1 MTDVTVYTLF
11 SIEFPTERSDM
22 PSSESRSPSQRRLI
36 IAGISTSTIE
46 YYDFLL
52 YGTMAALVFNKVFF
66 PSFSSA
72 AGTLASFA
80 TFAFGFIARP
90 IGSLVFGR
98 MGDRVGRKRTLMIS
112 LTVMGFST
120 LAIGLMPTYEMIGVA
135 APLMLV
141 TLRFLQGLS
150 LGGEWAGASLVLIE
164 NAKPGRENFMA
175 SMVQIGS
182 LGLVLSSLATTLASK
197 FTGEHFITWGWRL
210 PFLLSFLMFLF
221 TFWIRRN
228 IEDGAEYTEAKAE
241 ASEERRLSLGQTL
254 ASYWKPIIMGFFVTG
269 GGVVVYFT
277 ITTYG
282 IAYATGTLGYNRTS
296 VLDALTLAALVYSI
310 AIPVAGWCADRWS
323 PRGVLLTGFA
333 FAVLLSFPFFW
344 LLDLGVVG
352 VFFGLAMYLALSHAL
367 IQAPQAVVYGRQF
380 PPLVRFTGTALSHA
394 LPTAVVGGTAPVI
407 AQALLNVTGSNLA
420 LSIYVLVM
428 ALLGAGAAIGLT
440 QSGRRVPQAEPH
452 RDPAAGRD
460 AGDELGVTP

>member
-1 MTDVTVYTLF
+1 M
-11 SIEFPTERSDM
+11 
-22 PSSESRSPSQRRLI
+22 
-36 IAGISTSTIE
+36 AGISTSTIE

-66 PSFSSA
+66 PSFSAA

-98 MGDRVGRKRTLMIS
+98 MGDRIGRKRTLMIS
-112 LTVMGFST
+112 LTMMGLST
-120 LAIGLMPTYEMIGVA
+120 LAIGLMPTYEMIGMA
-135 APLMLV
+135 APLLLV
-141 TLRFLQGLS
+141 AMRFLQGLS

-164 NAKPGRENFMA
+164 NSKPGRENFMA

-197 FTGEHFITWGWRL
+197 FTGEHFTTWGWRL
-210 PFLLSFLMFLF
+210 PFLLGFVMFLF

-228 IEDGAEYTEAKAE
+228 IEDSAEYTEAKAQTTGE
-241 ASEERRLSLGQTL
+241 TQLSLVQTL
-254 ASYWKPIIMGFFVTG
+254 ATYWRPILLGFFITG

-282 IAYATGTLGYNRTS
+282 IAYATGPLGYNRTS
-296 VLDALTLAALVYSI
+296 VLDALTIAAVVYSI

-323 PRGVLLTGFA
+323 PRGVLVTGFV
-333 FAVLLSFPFFW
+333 FGVLLSFPFFW
-344 LLDLGVVG
+344 LLGQGVVG
-352 VFFGLAMYLALSHAL
+352 VFVGLAMYLALSHAL

-380 PPLVRFTGTALSHA
+380 PPLARYTGTALSHS
-394 LPTAVVGGTAPVI
+394 LPTAIVGGTAPVI
-407 AQALLNVTGSNLA
+407 AQALLNATGSNLT
-420 LSIYVLVM
+420 LSFYIFVM
-428 ALLGAGAAIGLT
+428 AALGAGAAYALT
-440 QSGRRVPQAEPH
+440 KSDSTDRPRRKGVRRSA
-452 RDPAAGRD
+452 DS
-460 AGDELGVTP
+460 DESTTHSVGTQP

>member
-1 MTDVTVYTLF
+1 MARSTV
-11 SIEFPTERSDM
+11 
-22 PSSESRSPSQRRLI
+22 SRPPSQRRLI

-72 AGTLASFA
+72 AGTLAAFA

-98 MGDRVGRKRTLMIS
+98 MGDRLGRKRTLMVS
-112 LTVMGFST
+112 LSLMGFST
-120 LAIGLMPTYEMIGVA
+120 LAIGLMPTYEMIGIA
-135 APLMLV
+135 APLLLV
-141 TLRFLQGLS
+141 AMRFLQGLS

-164 NAKPGRENFMA
+164 NSKPGRENFMA

-197 FTGEHFITWGWRL
+197 FTGEHFLTWGWRL
-210 PFLLSFLMFLF
+210 PFLLGFVMFLF

-228 IEDGAEYTEAKAE
+228 IEDSAEYTEAKAQTSPE
-241 ASEERRLSLGQTL
+241 AQLSLAKTL
-254 ASYWKPIIMGFFVTG
+254 TSYWKPIVLGFFVTG

-282 IAYATGTLGYNRTS
+282 IAYATTSLGYNRTS
-296 VLDALTLAALVYSI
+296 VLDALTLAALVYSV

-323 PRGVLLTGFA
+323 PRIVLVAGFV
-333 FAVLLSFPFFW
+333 FGVLLSFPFFW
-344 LLDLGVVG
+344 LLGLGVIG
-352 VFFGLAMYLALSHAL
+352 VFVGLAMYLALSHAL

-380 PPLVRFTGTALSHA
+380 PPLARYTGTALSHA

-407 AQALLNVTGSNLA
+407 AQAMLNATGSNLA
-420 LSIYVLVM
+420 LSIYIFIM
-428 ALLGAGAAIGLT
+428 ASLGAGAAYLLT
-440 QSGRRVPQAEPH
+440 AQDSAARKQAQVAQ
-452 RDPAAGRD
+452 RDIAEKTVSD
-460 AGDELGVTP
+460 DTLGAKR

>member
-1 MTDVTVYTLF
+1 MASSTV
-11 SIEFPTERSDM
+11 
-22 PSSESRSPSQRRLI
+22 SRPPSQRRLI

-72 AGTLASFA
+72 AGTLAAFA

-98 MGDRVGRKRTLMIS
+98 MGDRIGRKRTLMVS
-112 LTVMGFST
+112 LSLMGFST
-120 LAIGLMPTYEMIGVA
+120 LAIGVMPTYEMIGIA
-135 APLMLV
+135 APLLLV
-141 TLRFLQGLS
+141 AMRFLQGLS

-164 NAKPGRENFMA
+164 NSKPGRENFMA

-210 PFLLSFLMFLF
+210 PFLLGFVMFLF

-228 IEDGAEYTEAKAE
+228 IEDSAEYTEAKGQTSPE
-241 ASEERRLSLGQTL
+241 AQLSLAKTL
-254 ASYWKPIIMGFFVTG
+254 TSYWRPIVLGFFLTG

-282 IAYATGTLGYNRTS
+282 IAYATTSLGYNRTS
-296 VLDALTLAALVYSI
+296 VLDALTLAALVYSV
-310 AIPVAGWCADRWS
+310 AIPVSGWCADRWS
-323 PRGVLLTGFA
+323 PRIVLVTGFV
-333 FAVLLSFPFFW
+333 FGVLLSFPFFW
-344 LLDLGVVG
+344 LLGLGVIG
-352 VFFGLAMYLALSHAL
+352 VFVGLAMYLALSHAL

-380 PPLVRFTGTALSHA
+380 PPLARYTGTALSHA
-394 LPTAVVGGTAPVI
+394 LPTAVVGGTAPVV
-407 AQALLNVTGSNLA
+407 AQALLNATGSNLA
-420 LSIYVLVM
+420 LSIYIFVM
-428 ALLGAGAAIGLT
+428 ASLGAGAAYLLT
-440 QSGRRVPQAEPH
+440 AQDSAARKQEKVAQRGIAEKKVSG
-452 RDPAAGRD
+452 DP
-460 AGDELGVTP
+460 LGAKR

>member
-1 MTDVTVYTLF
+1 MASSTV
-11 SIEFPTERSDM
+11 
-22 PSSESRSPSQRRLI
+22 SRPPSQRRLI

-52 YGTMAALVFNKVFF
+52 YGTMAALVYNKVFF

-72 AGTLASFA
+72 AGTLAAFA

-98 MGDRVGRKRTLMIS
+98 MGDRIGRKRTLMVS
-112 LTVMGFST
+112 LSLMGFST
-120 LAIGLMPTYEMIGVA
+120 LAIGVMPTYEMIGIA
-135 APLMLV
+135 APLLLV
-141 TLRFLQGLS
+141 AMRFLQGLS

-164 NAKPGRENFMA
+164 NSKPGRENFMA

-210 PFLLSFLMFLF
+210 PFLLGFVMFLF

-228 IEDGAEYTEAKAE
+228 IEDSAEYTEAKGQTSPE
-241 ASEERRLSLGQTL
+241 AQLSLAKTL
-254 ASYWKPIIMGFFVTG
+254 TSYWRPIVLGFFLTG

-282 IAYATGTLGYNRTS
+282 IAYATTSLGYNRTS
-296 VLDALTLAALVYSI
+296 VLDALTLAALVYSV
-310 AIPVAGWCADRWS
+310 AIPVSGWCADRWS
-323 PRGVLLTGFA
+323 PRIVLVTGFV
-333 FAVLLSFPFFW
+333 FGVLLSFPFFW
-344 LLDLGVVG
+344 LLGLGVIG
-352 VFFGLAMYLALSHAL
+352 VFVGLAMYLALSHAL

-380 PPLVRFTGTALSHA
+380 PPLARYTGTALSHA
-394 LPTAVVGGTAPVI
+394 LPTAVVGGTAPVV
-407 AQALLNVTGSNLA
+407 AQALLNATGSNLA
-420 LSIYVLVM
+420 LSIYIFVM
-428 ALLGAGAAIGLT
+428 ASLGAGAAYLLT
-440 QSGRRVPQAEPH
+440 AQDSAARKQEKVAQRGIAEKKVSG
-452 RDPAAGRD
+452 DP
-460 AGDELGVTP
+460 LGAKR

>member
-1 MTDVTVYTLF
+1 MASSTV
-11 SIEFPTERSDM
+11 
-22 PSSESRSPSQRRLI
+22 SRPPSQRRLI

-72 AGTLASFA
+72 AGTLAAFA

-98 MGDRVGRKRTLMIS
+98 MGDRIGRKRTLMVS
-112 LTVMGFST
+112 LSLMGFST
-120 LAIGLMPTYEMIGVA
+120 LAIGVMPTYEMIGIA
-135 APLMLV
+135 APLLLV
-141 TLRFLQGLS
+141 AMRFLQGLS

-164 NAKPGRENFMA
+164 NSKPGRENFMA

-210 PFLLSFLMFLF
+210 PFLLGFVMFLF

-228 IEDGAEYTEAKAE
+228 IEDSAEYTEAKGQTSPE
-241 ASEERRLSLGQTL
+241 AQLSLAKTL
-254 ASYWKPIIMGFFVTG
+254 TSYWRPIVLGFFLTG

-282 IAYATGTLGYNRTS
+282 IAYATTSLGYNRTS
-296 VLDALTLAALVYSI
+296 VLDALTLAALVYSV
-310 AIPVAGWCADRWS
+310 AIPVSGWCADRWS
-323 PRGVLLTGFA
+323 PRIVLVTGFV
-333 FAVLLSFPFFW
+333 FGVLLSFPFFW
-344 LLDLGVVG
+344 LLGLGVIG
-352 VFFGLAMYLALSHAL
+352 VFVGLAMYLALSHAL

-380 PPLVRFTGTALSHA
+380 PPLARYTGTALSHA
-394 LPTAVVGGTAPVI
+394 LPTAVVGGTAPVV
-407 AQALLNVTGSNLA
+407 AQALLNATGSNLA
-420 LSIYVLVM
+420 LSIYIFIM
-428 ALLGAGAAIGLT
+428 ASLGAGAAYLLT
-440 QSGRRVPQAEPH
+440 AQDSAARKQEKVAQRGIAEKKVSG
-452 RDPAAGRD
+452 DP
-460 AGDELGVTP
+460 LGAKR